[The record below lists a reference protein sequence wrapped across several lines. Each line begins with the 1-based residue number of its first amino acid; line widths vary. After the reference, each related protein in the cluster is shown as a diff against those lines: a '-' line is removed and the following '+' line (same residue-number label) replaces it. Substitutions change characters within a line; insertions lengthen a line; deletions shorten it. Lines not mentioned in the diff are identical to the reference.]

1 MCWFRMEGGL
11 GEGEGLPVLGL
22 RVLSVSPLH
31 GKAAEGPRRAA
42 FRHRK
47 LAKGRVSQQD
57 LVLMVSKNRNKTKKE
72 AACVNP
78 AQISY
83 LYFLHQCGEI
93 SVVVK

>member
-1 MCWFRMEGGL
+1 MAHECACARQVIRLQEECCSEL
-11 GEGEGLPVLGL
+11 GERPQCVGSGWGGGGLPVLGL

-57 LVLMVSKNRNKTKKE
+57 LVLMVSKNKKQKKKQ
-72 AACVNP
+72 P
-78 AQISY
+78 A
-83 LYFLHQCGEI
+83 
-93 SVVVK
+93 

>member
-1 MCWFRMEGGL
+1 MLVPDGG
-11 GEGEGLPVLGL
+11 GGAGGLPVLGL

-57 LVLMVSKNRNKTKKE
+57 LVLMVSKKKTKKKK
-72 AACVNP
+72 P
-78 AQISY
+78 T
-83 LYFLHQCGEI
+83 
-93 SVVVK
+93 SVEKSVLL